1 MFSFKSF
8 IILKNIYMAMPGL
21 NCGMWDIVPPPG
33 IESTPLALGAQGL
46 SHWTTREAPHFP
58 FFYN

>member
-1 MFSFKSF
+1 
-8 IILKNIYMAMPGL
+8 MAMPGL

-46 SHWTTREAPHFP
+46 SHWTTREVPHFP